1 MRLRN
6 DPKARE
12 YLNNSPYLL
21 KQFPIILNSNVVLE
35 IGMGKGEMLC
45 EMALKNPNITFIGIE
60 KFPTVAAKAAKR
72 FNEYNLKNIYI
83 VCEDIEKISDKFNG
97 FINEIWLT
105 FSDPWPKKKHFKR
118 RLTYNKFLDI
128 YRSLLD
134 KKGILKIKT
143 DNDQFFKWSFEH
155 ISEYPQ
161 ATIIYYS
168 NDLHNSIK
176 NKSNILTGYE
186 KKWSSQGKNIN
197 YMEVQFKN

>member
-12 YLNNSPYLL
+12 YLNKSPYLL

-45 EMALKNPNITFIGIE
+45 EMALKNPNITFID
-60 KFPTVAAKAAKR
+60 
-72 FNEYNLKNIYI
+72 I

-105 FSDPWPKKKHFKR
+105 FSDPWPKNKHFKR
-118 RLTYNKFLDI
+118 RLTYSKFLDI

-186 KKWSSQGKNIN
+186 KKWSLQGKNIN

>member
-72 FNEYNLKNIYI
+72 FSEYNLKNIYI

-97 FINEIWLT
+97 FINEI
-105 FSDPWPKKKHFKR
+105 
-118 RLTYNKFLDI
+118 
-128 YRSLLD
+128 
-134 KKGILKIKT
+134 
-143 DNDQFFKWSFEH
+143 
-155 ISEYPQ
+155 
-161 ATIIYYS
+161 
-168 NDLHNSIK
+168 
-176 NKSNILTGYE
+176 
-186 KKWSSQGKNIN
+186 
-197 YMEVQFKN
+197 